1 MTDQMQQTDVKVDSE
16 RKRLESVW
24 WAGVLI
30 WVGLVLGAEYLEI
43 LPHIGERASF
53 WPWFFLGIG
62 PWTLGLN
69 LYRVMSAA
77 APRPNTWDWIW
88 TAVFMLVAIGTLVDI
103 GAEIVGAA
111 VLVVVGAVVM
121 SRALSRG

>member
-1 MTDQMQQTDVKVDSE
+1 VESEDKRFDSI
-16 RKRLESVW
+16 W

-30 WVGLVLGAEYLEI
+30 WIGLVLGAEYFEI
-43 LPHIGERASF
+43 LPEIGERASV

-69 LYRVMSAA
+69 LYRTMSATA
-77 APRPNTWDWIW
+77 SRPTTWDWIW
-88 TAVFMLVAIGTLVDI
+88 TTLFMLVALGTLMDI

-111 VLVVVGAVVM
+111 VLVIVGAVILN
-121 SRALSRG
+121 RALSRSE